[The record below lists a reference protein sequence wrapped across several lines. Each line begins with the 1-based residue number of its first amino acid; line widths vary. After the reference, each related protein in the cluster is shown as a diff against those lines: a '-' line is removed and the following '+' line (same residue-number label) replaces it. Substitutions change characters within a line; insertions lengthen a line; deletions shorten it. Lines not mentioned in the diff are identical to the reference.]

1 MDPEKVIVCRCEDV
15 LLSDVLRAIEKG
27 YRDLESI
34 KRLLRVGMGS
44 CQGRHCLSIIARV
57 LAKAASLRIDELNY
71 PPSRPP
77 LMPIQLKYFVSDED
91 EE

>member
-1 MDPEKVIVCRCEDV
+1 MDPEKVVVCRCEDV
-15 LLSDVLRAIEKG
+15 LLSDILKAIEGG

-44 CQGRHCLSIIARV
+44 CQGRHCLPIVARV
-57 LAKAASLRIDELNY
+57 LAKATGLRIDELNY

-77 LMPIQLKYFVSDED
+77 LMPIQIKCFLSDGN

>member
-15 LLSDVLRAIEKG
+15 LLSDVLKAVDRG

-44 CQGRHCLSIIARV
+44 CQGRHCLPIIARV
-57 LAKAASLRIDELNY
+57 LARATGLRMDELDY
-71 PPSRPP
+71 PHSRPP
-77 LMPIQLKYFVSDED
+77 LTPIQLKYFISDGNEG
-91 EE
+91 